1 MKGHS
6 MHNSDIRIIAETA
19 FSHEGNP
26 DYLFKQIDAA
36 VTGQADIVK
45 FQILSNLDSYYSSN
59 HPAREIAGK
68 WIISSSAWEKAIKYA
83 NSKGLLV
90 LVLPLDLEAVSF
102 IEINKL
108 PVDYYEIHS
117 VNFLEFPLLDTISNT
132 DKKIILGIGGRTD
145 DELKYTL
152 SHFSNKKLELMYGF
166 QSFPTEFKYLNLNKI
181 KRFREDFGVDIGYAD
196 HTHFSS
202 NHFHRLNDIAFILGS
217 RLFEKHIVAEKG
229 EKRIDYES
237 GIESDDF
244 LEMRRC
250 LNELKEI
257 IGDGEISVLN
267 EKELVYRSRE
277 KTALYADDYKLGSII
292 EKDNILYRQYD
303 GEKCSNQLK
312 LINCIGKTL
321 NRNVKK
327 MTQLLESDFEEI
339 QWT

>member
-1 MKGHS
+1 

-36 VTGQADIVK
+36 IKGQADIVK
-45 FQILSNLDSYYSSN
+45 FQILSNLDSYYTSN
-59 HPAREIAGK
+59 HPAREVAVR
-68 WIISSSAWEKAIKYA
+68 WIISSATWEKAIKYA
-83 NSKGLLV
+83 KSKGLFV

-132 DKKIILGIGGRTD
+132 DKKIILGIGGRTNE
-145 DELKYTL
+145 ELKYTL

-166 QSFPTEFKYLNLNKI
+166 QSFPTEYKYLNLNKI
-181 KRFREDFGVDIGYAD
+181 KRFKEDFGVDVGYAD

-217 RLFEKHIVAEKG
+217 RLFEKHIVVEKG

-237 GIESDDF
+237 GIESEDF
-244 LEMRRC
+244 IKMRKR

-257 IGDGEISVLN
+257 IGDGELSNLN
-267 EKELVYRSRE
+267 EKELAYRGRE
-277 KTALYADDYKLGSII
+277 KAVLYADDYKMGTVIGKNSI
-292 EKDNILYRQYD
+292 LFRQYN

-312 LINCIGKTL
+312 IVNYIGKTL

-327 MTQLLESDFEEI
+327 MTPLLESDFEE
-339 QWT
+339 